1 MSVNQQ
7 RHEHFMKE
15 ALAEAKRAGERG
27 DVPVG
32 CVIVRNGVV
41 IGRGANEIERTGDP
55 TRHAEIVAIED
66 AVETAGEKFLEDCA
80 IYVTL
85 EPCSMCAGAIVL
97 ARIPTIVFGAH
108 DAKTGAVRS
117 LFELTDDPRL
127 NHRCIVR
134 TGVLEGECAT
144 VLTEFF
150 AAKRS
155 EAPSHEPFVEPVPE
169 PTGVGLLVLVP
180 TPIGNLED
188 VTKRALEM
196 LRDASVVFCEDT
208 RRTGLLLQHFG
219 IQGKHLVSN
228 HDHNERQRAE
238 EAVQRIRR
246 GEIVALVSDAGMPA
260 ISDPGYR
267 AVKAC
272 RDAGLPVMALPGAS
286 AALTAAAAS
295 GLPTDELY
303 FVGFPPQKKGR
314 KTFLD
319 RVLATSA
326 TVVLYES
333 PYRLEKLLQE
343 IVDRD
348 GADRPVVVAREL
360 TKKFEEYITGSAAE
374 VLAAISAR
382 GGVKGECV
390 VVVGQVT
397 S

>member
-1 MSVNQQ
+1 VNQQ

-27 DVPVG
+27 EVPVG
-32 CVIVRNGVV
+32 CVIVKNGVV

-66 AVETAGEKFLEDCA
+66 AVETVGEKFLEDSA
-80 IYVTL
+80 IYITL

-134 TGVLEGECAT
+134 TGVLEDECAE
-144 VLTEFF
+144 VLTQFF

-155 EAPSHEPFVEPVPE
+155 QAPSHEPFVEPAPT
-169 PTGVGLLVLVP
+169 PTGVGMLVLVP

-219 IQGKHLVSN
+219 IQGKHMVSN

-374 VLAAISAR
+374 VLAAIAAR

-390 VVVGQVT
+390 VVVGQVP

>member
-1 MSVNQQ
+1 MTANQK

-15 ALAEAKRAGERG
+15 ALAEAQAAGERG

-32 CVIVRNGVV
+32 CVIARNDV
-41 IGRGANEIERTGDP
+41 IVGRGSNEIELTGDP

-66 AVETAGEKFLEDCA
+66 AVETIGEKFLDGCTL
-80 IYVTL
+80 YVTL

-108 DAKTGAVRS
+108 DEKTGAVRS
-117 LFELTDDPRL
+117 VFEITDDPRL
-127 NHRCIVR
+127 NHQCIVR
-134 TGVLEGECAT
+134 TGILANECSEVLST
-144 VLTEFF
+144 FF
-150 AAKRS
+150 AERRS
-155 EAPSHEPFVEPVPE
+155 EAPSPASVPEEPVLQ
-169 PTGVGLLVLVP
+169 GAGGMLVLVP

-188 VTKRALEM
+188 ITKRALET
-196 LRDASVVFCEDT
+196 LRDAHVVLCEDT
-208 RRTGLLLQHFG
+208 RRTGQLLQHFG
-219 IQGKHLVSN
+219 IQGKHLISN

-238 EAVQRIRR
+238 EVVQRVRR

-267 AVKAC
+267 AVHAC
-272 RDAGLPVMALPGAS
+272 REAGLPVMALPGAS

-319 RVLATSA
+319 RVLEVPSTI
-326 TVVLYES
+326 VFYES

-343 IVDRD
+343 IVDRE
-348 GADRPVVVAREL
+348 GASRSVVVAREL
-360 TKKFEEYITGSAAE
+360 TKKFEEYLTGTAEE
-374 VLAAISAR
+374 VLAAVRDR

-390 VVVGQVT
+390 VVVGKRA